1 MKKTIFLLISVLII
15 VYIIL
20 SILSLG
26 GEYAAEKLLHRAVKI
41 NERIAANPDVVPP
54 ALFMAVERNLEGIIK
69 RFPNTKTAKAARLA
83 LAEFYVTHK
92 KFDGALLV
100 LDGII
105 NSNVEDRVML
115 SKAHFLKG
123 NVYEKQNQ
131 WSKALV
137 EYKTLRDEY
146 KETSL
151 GLQAPIYIG
160 NYYRS
165 NGRDAEAAKTYNE
178 AVIFYEKLERQNRG
192 KTLGYLASNF
202 LMQSY
207 VNLRKY
213 EEAGKVIEN
222 AIDNYPSKLTYLQH
236 APNVETIFVKILK
249 NPQKAIK
256 IYEKIKEKTDD
267 DKFKEFLEK
276 KINAL
281 SSGSQN

>member
-1 MKKTIFLLISVLII
+1 LLISALII
-15 VYIIL
+15 VYVIL
-20 SILSLG
+20 SILSSG
-26 GEYAAEKLLHRAVKI
+26 GEYAAERLLHRAVKI
-41 NERIAANPDVVPP
+41 NEKIAANPDVVPP

-69 RFPNTKTAKAARLA
+69 RYPNTKTAKVARLA

-100 LDGII
+100 LDGVI
-105 NSNVEDRVML
+105 NSNNEDKVML

-123 NVYEKQNQ
+123 NAYEKQNQ
-131 WSKALV
+131 WSKALI
-137 EYKTLRDEY
+137 EYKMLRDKY

-160 NYYRS
+160 NYYKN
-165 NGRDAEAAKTYNE
+165 NGKDAEATKAYSE
-178 AVIFYEKLERQNRG
+178 AVIFYEKLERENRG

-213 EEAGKVIEN
+213 EAAGRVIED

-249 NPQKAIK
+249 KPQKAIE
-256 IYEKIKEKTDD
+256 IYSRMKDKTDD
-267 DKFKEFLEK
+267 NKFREFLEK
-276 KINAL
+276 KINDLKAGEQ
-281 SSGSQN
+281 GS